1 MRPLQMDRVKEEN
14 SQLAFSLHHNKTSL
28 DEAVEENRS
37 LRDKLQALQANL
49 EAEAEQADDHK

>member
-1 MRPLQMDRVKEEN
+1 MQMDRVKEEN